1 MIQPN
6 HHTPPAVEATVSLIA
21 KRANAS
27 KTLSEEGIV
36 AEGDYLKLKE
46 EYIQKSQ
53 SLASER
59 AHQEQ
64 LAEAMVG
71 IKKQLASLDAEAQR
85 KALDDI
91 REAQRQ
97 RQEIAQELS
106 KASDLNARQVLYA
119 PVSGKVQQLAVTTI
133 GGVVQPAQMLM
144 LIVPG
149 DDKLEV
155 EASIQNKDIGFMR
168 VGQKAEIKVNTFQF
182 TKYGVI
188 DAVVTDVSKDAVVQE
203 NPATATKDTK
213 PEDKQQVLIYK
224 MRLRMA
230 KSWLMVDGK
239 QVELIPGMAVQA
251 EVKTGK
257 RRLIEFFLSP
267 LLKYEKESVRER

>member
-1 MIQPN
+1 M
-6 HHTPPAVEATVSLIA
+6 EATVSLIA

-119 PVSGKVQQLAVTTI
+119 PVVRQGAAVGGHHHRRRGPAGPDVDAHRTGRRQAGSRGLHPEQRHRFDTRGAEGRDQGQHLPVYQVRCHRCRNHGCQQGCRGPGESGHRRPRT
-133 GGVVQPAQMLM
+133 P
-144 LIVPG
+144 
-149 DDKLEV
+149 
-155 EASIQNKDIGFMR
+155 
-168 VGQKAEIKVNTFQF
+168 
-182 TKYGVI
+182 
-188 DAVVTDVSKDAVVQE
+188 
-203 NPATATKDTK
+203 NP
-213 PEDKQQVLIYK
+213 
-224 MRLRMA
+224 
-230 KSWLMVDGK
+230 
-239 QVELIPGMAVQA
+239 
-251 EVKTGK
+251 KTSS
-257 RRLIEFFLSP
+257 RS
-267 LLKYEKESVRER
+267 